1 MNTATIKGSN
11 PSFPCDQVNRFSAA
25 LSQRARNTLS
35 RETGFISNS
44 SFDPSLDQDLGTED
58 PRVRAVEQGVSI
70 AVVFEGLG
78 LIPGNLTQLCGTP
91 ILSREEEMA
100 LFRRMN
106 FLKFR
111 ANVLRTS
118 LNIKTPEPKVLDKIE
133 DMLMRSERIR
143 NHLIQSNIRLV
154 ISIAK
159 SFANIRNP
167 LDDLLSEGIT
177 AMMRAVEKFDYDRGF
192 RFSTYATRAIRCALY
207 RHLQK
212 GQKMRQR
219 FATNRESLDFSES
232 SYKETDSTNPL
243 DSSLHHALSRMLLR
257 LNTREQLI
265 MRMRF
270 GLEDGG
276 TKKTFSDIGQ
286 MLNVSKE
293 RVRQISERAM
303 GKLRSMTAEFGL
315 DSFIP
320 EG

>member
-1 MNTATIKGSN
+1 MNTTLMKTTE
-11 PSFPCDQVNRFSAA
+11 PSFSCRQAKRFSATLA
-25 LSQRARNTLS
+25 QRARNTLS
-35 RETGFISNS
+35 RETGFIANS
-44 SFDPSLDQDLGTED
+44 SFDPLLDDDLGTEGQ
-58 PRVRAVEQGVSI
+58 RVRAVEQGVPIS
-70 AVVFEGLG
+70 AVIDGIG
-78 LIPGNLTQLCGTP
+78 AIPGNLTQLCDTP
-91 ILSREEEMA
+91 ILSREEEST

-118 LNIKTPEPKVLDKIE
+118 LNIKTPDAQALDKI
-133 DMLMRSERIR
+133 DDILMRAERIR
-143 NHLIQSNIRLV
+143 NHIIESNIRLV

-159 SFANIRNP
+159 SFANKRNP

-207 RHLQK
+207 RHIQK
-212 GQKMRQR
+212 GQKVHQR
-219 FATNRESLDFSES
+219 FATNREGLDAAQSSHTETES
-232 SYKETDSTNPL
+232 TSPL
-243 DSSLHHALSRMLLR
+243 DSSLHHTLSNMLLR

-270 GLEDGG
+270 GLENGEAR
-276 TKKTFSDIGQ
+276 KTFADIGE

-303 GKLRSMTAEFGL
+303 GKLRSMATEFGL

>member
-1 MNTATIKGSN
+1 MNTTLMKTAE
-11 PSFPCDQVNRFSAA
+11 PSFSCQQVKRFSAA
-25 LSQRARNTLS
+25 LAQRARNTLS
-35 RETGFISNS
+35 RETGFIANS
-44 SFDPSLDQDLGTED
+44 SFDPSLDEDLGNEAQ
-58 PRVRAVEQGVSI
+58 RVRAVEQGVSI
-70 AVVFEGLG
+70 SVVFDGIG
-78 LIPGNLTQLCGTP
+78 VIPGNLAQLCDTP
-91 ILSREEEMA
+91 ILTREEEIA

-118 LNIKTPEPKVLDKIE
+118 LNIKTPDAKALDKID
-133 DMLMRSERIR
+133 DMLMRAERIR
-143 NHLIQSNIRLV
+143 NHIIQSNIRLV
-154 ISIAK
+154 ISITK
-159 SFANIRNP
+159 TFANKRNP
-167 LDDLLSEGIT
+167 FDDLLSEGIT

-207 RHLQK
+207 RHIQK
-212 GQKMRQR
+212 GQKVHQR
-219 FATNRESLDFSES
+219 FATNREGLDAVQS
-232 SYKETDSTNPL
+232 SYSETDSTSPL
-243 DSSLHHALSRMLLR
+243 DSSLHHTLSNMLLR

-276 TKKTFSDIGQ
+276 ARKTFADIGEA
-286 MLNVSKE
+286 LNVSKE
-293 RVRQISERAM
+293 RARQISERAM